1 MTRYIFITGGVVSSL
16 GKGITSASLGAILEA
31 RGLNI
36 TMLKLDPYINVD
48 PGTMSPF
55 QHGEVF
61 VTEDGAETDLDL
73 GHYERFIRTTMS
85 KKNNF
90 TTGRVYE
97 EVLKCERRGDYL
109 GATIQV
115 IPHITDK
122 IKQRVI
128 DGAGDAD
135 VALVE
140 IGGTVGDIE
149 SQPFLEAI
157 RQLRVELGSART
169 LFLHLTLVPYIS
181 TAGETKTKPTQ
192 HSVKELRSIGIQ
204 PDILVCRSEQEI
216 DEPARKKIA
225 LFTNVELPAVVSLPD
240 TDSIYR
246 VPSILGAAGL
256 DQIVVEKL
264 QLDCD
269 KADFSEW
276 DRVVEAELHPER
288 EIKLAM
294 VGKYTDLLDAY
305 KSLNEAITHAGIQTR
320 TKVNIS
326 YIDST
331 DVMEQGTSLLED
343 YDAILIP
350 GGFGERGFEGKIL
363 TTQYAREKKVPYL
376 GICLGL
382 QAAVIDYARNV
393 AGLEGANSTEFDK
406 KCEHPVIA
414 LISEWTTVTG
424 STEVRDEDSD
434 LGGTMRLGGQKCV
447 LDKNSI
453 TYECYGE
460 REIVERHRHRYEFNN
475 DYLETFA
482 AAGLKLAGKS
492 VDGMLVEVI
501 EVPNHPWFV
510 GCQFHPEFTSTP
522 REGHP
527 LFTGFILAAI
537 TRHKERLSNGE
548 LGNTLDNTQPI
559 TATTEIA

>member
-90 TTGRVYE
+90 TAGRVYE

-216 DEPARKKIA
+216 DESARKKIA

-424 STEVRDEDSD
+424 TTEVRDENSD
-434 LGGTMRLGGQKCV
+434 LGGTMRLGGQECV

-548 LGNTLDNTQPI
+548 LGNTLDNTQSI

>member
-216 DEPARKKIA
+216 DESARKKIA

-424 STEVRDEDSD
+424 TTEVRDENSD
-434 LGGTMRLGGQKCV
+434 LGGTMRLGGQECV

-548 LGNTLDNTQPI
+548 LGNMLDNTQPI

>member
-90 TTGRVYE
+90 TAGRVYE

-157 RQLRVELGSART
+157 RQLRVELGSARA

-216 DEPARKKIA
+216 DESARKKIA

-246 VPSILGAAGL
+246 VPSILGTAGL

-424 STEVRDEDSD
+424 TTEVRDENSD

-548 LGNTLDNTQPI
+548 LGNTLNNTQPI